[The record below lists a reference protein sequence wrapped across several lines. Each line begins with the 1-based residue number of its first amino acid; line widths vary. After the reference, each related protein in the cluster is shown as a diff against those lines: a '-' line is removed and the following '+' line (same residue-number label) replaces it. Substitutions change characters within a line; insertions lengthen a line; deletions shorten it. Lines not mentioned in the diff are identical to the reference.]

1 MLWAIKESTVHDIN
15 PQAIKRSC
23 VDKITERSPRFFQCA
38 RTVNLEIHELKSR
51 IFEQKLPWWWCGH
64 ILEDSEEVR

>member
-23 VDKITERSPRFFQCA
+23 VDKITESEQTKIFPVCK
-38 RTVNLEIHELKSR
+38 NLEIHELKSKK
-51 IFEQKLPWWWCGH
+51 FEQILSWLWCGH
-64 ILEDSEEVR
+64 ILEDSE